1 MIEFNSLACQCG
13 IAPGMLKKRD
23 LGEDESEV
31 LRGLHTTLDE
41 MARLLDGLAFEI
53 ERCLPADASHG
64 VLPSQIIGL
73 LRQ

>member
-1 MIEFNSLACQCG
+1 MIEFSSLARQCG
-13 IAPGMLKKRD
+13 IAPGMLKKLA
-23 LGEDESEV
+23 LGKDESGV
-31 LRGLHTTLDE
+31 LRNLHTTLDE

-53 ERCLPADASHG
+53 ERCVPADASHG